1 MYNGLCRYLTTEKL
15 LYLKQL
21 GLSTGLSTEH
31 AIVKL
36 VDQIFKSFEKYHYTV
51 GDFVDFLKAFDLVE
65 YTIVYKNLKCVVS
78 RSLLLLD
85 FLVK

>member
-21 GLSTGLSTEH
+21 GFSTGLSTEH

-36 VDQIFKSFEKYHYTV
+36 VDKIFKSFEKDHYTV
-51 GDFVDFLKAFDLVE
+51 GDFVDFLKGFDLVE

-78 RSLLLLD
+78 SSLLLLD